1 MHAQIYHPKE
11 TESHYTCY
19 CLCSP
24 IHPYIVKYVYIYI
37 AVNRES
43 IFPFWIKRMEVRK
56 RSDTFAIPYIYY
68 IYIHIYILYTYIY
81 IYYVYAYRLHLNVEI
96 DQQKKHRHMYT
107 PTYAI

>member
-1 MHAQIYHPKE
+1 MCRYITPKRLKA
-11 TESHYTCY
+11 TILVIAYVALYT
-19 CLCSP
+19 P
-24 IHPYIVKYVYIYI
+24 ISLNMCIYIYI

-56 RSDTFAIPYIYY
+56 RSATFAIPYIYY
-68 IYIHIYILYTYIY
+68 IYIYYIY